1 MENENEYLE
10 MCDHFKK
17 VVEDKDKC
25 IKMLCVVNHE
35 IKKEILTA
43 YGMIRLIDR
52 EIGAIEGVPCNI
64 KHLVEDLRGHLS
76 EFYDNLFPFTNNN
89 GQDI

>member
-1 MENENEYLE
+1 MENENDYLE

-17 VVEDKDKC
+17 VVDDKDKC

-35 IKKEILTA
+35 IKKEVLTA
-43 YGMIRLIDR
+43 YGIVRLIDR
-52 EIGAIEGVPCNI
+52 EISAIEDMPCNI
-64 KHLVEDLRGHLS
+64 KHLITDLRSHLS
-76 EFYDNLFPFTNNN
+76 EFYDNLFPLPNNN